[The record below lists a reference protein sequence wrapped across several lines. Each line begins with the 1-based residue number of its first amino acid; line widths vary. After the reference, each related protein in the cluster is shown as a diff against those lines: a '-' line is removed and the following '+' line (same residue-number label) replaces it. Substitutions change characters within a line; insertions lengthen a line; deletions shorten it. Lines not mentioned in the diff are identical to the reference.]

1 MHLLSVFS
9 LRNRALIALIT
20 IVIGVFG
27 VISLTT
33 LKQELFPSITAP
45 QLAIASTY
53 VGASPAVVN
62 HDVSTPL
69 ETAIQG
75 VDGIDTTTATSRAGV
90 STVSA
95 TFKDGTDITTAEQKV
110 QLAIDRVRLPDGVD
124 PQLIVGSLDDLP
136 VVQLSVTSD
145 LSEHDLTEQLNR
157 TTIDDLQGLDGV
169 READLLGT
177 LGQRVTITPNN
188 KKLKDDGYTVQN
200 IKDALSANGTLLAS
214 GDITEDG
221 KTLVVQSGQQLTSVT
236 NVANLPLLGQ
246 KTTITRT
253 PLGVTSS
260 TKSITTTLS
269 KVATVKLI
277 DDPVTGISRV
287 NGEPS
292 LTISITKTPE
302 GNTVAVSKLINKEI
316 PALEKSLG
324 NNTKFTVVFD
334 QAPYVE
340 QSINDLA
347 QEGVLGLIAA
357 VVIILLFLASVRTTL
372 VTAISIPASIL
383 VAFIGMLAAGY
394 TLNII
399 TLGAITIAI
408 GRVVDDSIV
417 VIENIKR
424 HISLGEEKLG
434 AITNSVREVA
444 GAVTASTITTV
455 AVFLPLAI
463 FVTGTTGE
471 IFKPFAVTVTIALV
485 ASLLVSLT
493 IVPVLAYWFL
503 KTPKAKAA
511 KANKGVV
518 LATPALEPDPAE
530 VVAGDEPNRLSA
542 AEEAEKP
549 TLLQRGY
556 RPIISWTISRTWHAV
571 TVILIA
577 VLVLVGTG
585 VLAATGLK
593 TDFLGSSGQN
603 TLTVSQT
610 LPLGTSLDAE
620 DAAAHKVETA
630 LDGVKGVEI
639 VQTSIGSSGGGLRA
653 TFGGGG
659 GISFS
664 LTTKAKGDQDKI
676 ASDVRKAIKGL
687 TGVGTV
693 QLQGASAG
701 FSSSDISITVKA
713 RSEAD
718 LRTAAAAI
726 DDSVKDLSVTAQA
739 ANNLSSEQPY
749 IAVTIDR
756 KAAAKK
762 GLTELAVG
770 GIVAQAMNPSS
781 SGTVQVGDTNLSI
794 YIKDTKQPLTVAQLK
809 KFKIPTASGDVAL
822 SKLAKVEVLN
832 GPASIT
838 TIKGVRSA
846 TITVTPNSDDVG
858 TASAAVQKAVTA
870 TSLPQGASATLG
882 GVTKQQSDAFS
893 QLFIALLAAILIVYI
908 VMVAAFKSLRQPLL
922 LLISVP
928 FAATGAIILQ
938 KVSDIPLGV
947 ASLIGLLMLIGIVV
961 TNAIV
966 LVDLINQYRR
976 RGLLVGDAVVQGAG
990 RRLRPI
996 LMTALATIF
1005 ALLPMGIGLTGGG
1018 GFISQPLA
1026 IIVIGGLVS
1035 STLLTLIVLPVLYY
1049 LVEGAKERRPGNR
1062 ARRAAKK
1069 ASRRQRKVDA
1079 REARAAT
1086 RKPAAAE

>member
-33 LKQELFPSITAP
+33 LKQELFPSITSP

-110 QLAIDRVRLPDGVD
+110 QLAIDRVSLPDGVN
-124 PQLIVGSLDDLP
+124 PQLIVGSLDDFP
-136 VVQLSVTSD
+136 VVQLAVTSD
-145 LSEHDLTEQLNR
+145 LSQHDLTEQLNR
-157 TTIDDLQGLDGV
+157 STIDDLQGLDGV
-169 READLLGT
+169 REANLLGT

-188 KKLKDDGYTVQN
+188 TKLKDAGYTVQN
-200 IKDALSANGTLLAS
+200 IKDALSSNGALLAS

-236 NVANLPLLGQ
+236 QVANLPLIGQ
-246 KTTITRT
+246 KTTVTQT
-253 PLGVTSS
+253 PLGVSSS

-269 KVATVKLI
+269 KVATVKLV

-287 NGEPS
+287 NGQPS
-292 LTISITKTPE
+292 LTISITKTPD
-302 GNTVAVSKLINKEI
+302 GNTVAVSKLITNEI
-316 PALEKSLG
+316 PSLEKSLG
-324 NNTKFTVVFD
+324 HNTRFKVVFD

-347 QEGVLGLIAA
+347 QEGILGLIAA
-357 VVIILLFLASVRTTL
+357 VVIILLFLTSVRTTL

-493 IVPVLAYWFL
+493 IVPVLAYWFI
-503 KTPKAKAA
+503 KAPKAKRGAA
-511 KANKGVV
+511 PV
-518 LATPALEPDPAE
+518 TPADAAPAADAP
-530 VVAGDEPNRLSA
+530 VAAANTRLSA

-571 TVILIA
+571 VVILVA
-577 VLVLVGTG
+577 FLVLVGTG
-585 VLAATGLK
+585 VLGATGLK
-593 TDFLGSSGQN
+593 TDFLGNSGQN

-610 LPLGTSLDAE
+610 LPLGASLDAE
-620 DAAAHKVETA
+620 DAAARKVEAA
-630 LDGVKGVEI
+630 LRTVKGVEI
-639 VQTSIGSSGGGLRA
+639 VQTSIGSSGGSLRA

-659 GISFS
+659 SITFS
-664 LTTKAKGDQDKI
+664 LTTDANGDQDKI
-676 ASDVRKAIKGL
+676 SSDVRKAIKGL

-701 FSSSDISITVKA
+701 FSSSDITVTIKA
-713 RSEAD
+713 RSDAD
-718 LRTAAAAI
+718 LRTASAAVEGA
-726 DDSVKDLSVTAQA
+726 VKNLSVTAQA

-794 YIKDTKQPLTVAQLK
+794 YINNTKQPLTVAQLQ

-822 SKLAKVEVLN
+822 SKLASVKVLN

-858 TASAAVQKAVTA
+858 TASAAIQKAVTA

-882 GVTKQQSDAFS
+882 GVTKQQNDAFS

-976 RGLLVGDAVVQGAG
+976 RGLRVADAIVQGAG

-1049 LVEGAKERRPGNR
+1049 LVEGAKERRIE
-1062 ARRAAKK
+1062 RRE
-1069 ASRRQRKVDA
+1069 RK
-1079 REARAAT
+1079 AAT
-1086 RKPAAAE
+1086 ATQA

>member
-33 LKQELFPSITAP
+33 LKQELYPSITSP

-69 ETAIQG
+69 EAAIQG

-124 PQLIVGSLDDLP
+124 PQLIVGSLADYP
-136 VVQLSVTSD
+136 VVLLAVTSQLSQ
-145 LSEHDLTEQLNR
+145 HDLTEQLNR

-169 READLLGT
+169 REASLLGAR
-177 LGQRVTITPNN
+177 GQRVTITPNN
-188 KKLKDDGYTVQN
+188 SKLKDEGYTVQN
-200 IKDALSANGTLLAS
+200 IEDALSANGALLAS

-236 NVANLPLLGQ
+236 QVANLPLIGQ
-246 KTTITRT
+246 KTSVTTT
-253 PLGVTSS
+253 PFGATTS
-260 TKSITTTLS
+260 TKSITTTLA

-292 LTISITKTPE
+292 LTISMTKTPA

-324 NNTKFTVVFD
+324 HDTKFTVVFD

-347 QEGVLGLIAA
+347 QEGILGLIAA

-424 HISLGEEKLG
+424 HISLGEDKLG

-471 IFKPFAVTVTIALV
+471 IFKPFGVTVTIALV

-503 KTPKAKAA
+503 KTPKPKTAVGEAVAA
-511 KANKGVV
+511 DS
-518 LATPALEPDPAE
+518 PADVPTT
-530 VVAGDEPNRLSA
+530 RLSA

-556 RPIISWTISRTWHAV
+556 RPIITWTISRTWHAAV
-571 TVILIA
+571 VILVAAI
-577 VLVLVGTG
+577 VLLGTG
-585 VLAATGLK
+585 VLGATGLK
-593 TDFLGSSGQN
+593 TDFLGNSGQN

-610 LPLGTSLDAE
+610 LPLGASLDAE
-620 DAAAHKVETA
+620 DAAARKVEGA
-630 LDGVKGVEI
+630 LKSVKNIETI
-639 VQTSIGSSGGGLRA
+639 QTSIGSNGGSLRS

-659 GISFS
+659 SISFS
-664 LTTKAKGDQDKI
+664 LTTKAKADQDKI
-676 ASDVRKAIKGL
+676 ASDVRAALKSL
-687 TGVGTV
+687 TDVGTV

-701 FSSSDISITVKA
+701 FSSSDITVTVKA
-713 RSEAD
+713 RSDAD

-726 DDSVKDLSVTAQA
+726 DDAVKNLSVTAQA

-756 KAAAKK
+756 KATAKK

-770 GIVAQAMNPSS
+770 GVVAQAMNPSS
-781 SGTVQVGDTNLSI
+781 SGTVQIGDTNLSI
-794 YIKDTKQPLTVAQLK
+794 YIKNTKQPLTVAQLQ
-809 KFKIPTASGDVAL
+809 KFTIPTATGDVAL
-822 SKLAKVEVLN
+822 SKLASVKVLD

-858 TASAAVQKAVTA
+858 TASSAVQKAVTA
-870 TSLPQGASATLG
+870 TDLPGGASATLG
-882 GVTKQQSDAFS
+882 GVTKQQSDAFG
-893 QLFIALLAAILIVYI
+893 QLFIALLAAILIVYV

-947 ASLIGLLMLIGIVV
+947 ASIIGLLMLIGIVV

-976 RGLLVGDAVVQGAG
+976 RGLRVGEAIVQGAG

-1049 LVEGAKERRPGNR
+1049 LVEGAKERRIE
-1062 ARRAAKK
+1062 RRE
-1069 ASRRQRKVDA
+1069 RLE
-1079 REARAAT
+1079 REAAA
-1086 RKPAAAE
+1086 